1 LLIEAGWQKSRRIYG
16 TLVHIDIIDRKI
28 WIQHDGT
35 EEGIADELVKR
46 GIPPQKIVLAYK
58 SFARRKITDFAVL

>member
-1 LLIEAGWQKSRRIYG
+1 M
-16 TLVHIDIIDRKI
+16 LVHLDIIDRKI

-35 EEGIADELVKR
+35 EEGIADELVKQ

-58 SFARRKITDFAVL
+58 SFERRKITDFAVL